1 MQVTTIENLTD
12 TTGLRWERLIME
24 FMNIIKEKGLDG
36 EGVDIILVTDDYMR
50 PLNKTYKKRAGT
62 ANVLTFDLS
71 DEFDPPGCLSGEIYV
86 SLDSA
91 QKQTQKS
98 CSSLGEEVLR
108 LILHGILHLT
118 GMTHSTD
125 EARQQMEVETDR
137 LMQNIRK
144 IADI

>member
-24 FMNIIKEKGLDG
+24 FLTIIKEKGLDG
-36 EGVDIILVTDDYMR
+36 ENVDIILVTDDYMR
-50 PLNKTYKKRAGT
+50 PLNKTYKQRAGT
-62 ANVLTFDLS
+62 TNVLTFDLS

-91 QKQTQKS
+91 QKQAQELGN
-98 CSSLGEEVLR
+98 SLGEEVLR

-118 GMTHSTD
+118 GMTHSTA
-125 EARQQMEVETDR
+125 ETRQQMEEETDR
-137 LMQNIRK
+137 LLKNLK
-144 IADI
+144 DIACL